1 MKSRIYYGEYSLI
14 HWIYLMLKGNIS
26 LPEYQRSFVWKEG
39 DVKRLIKSLQEG
51 QFVPPVTIARKG
63 SDNIILDG
71 QQRLT
76 SILLAYLEYIPQI
89 EKFEEVNAI
98 ADDDDSPDD
107 DDSADDEKN
116 VTDNKVIKWTF
127 EELTEKNNGQNP
139 KDIAKNIRDRL
150 RDDSRY
156 KKFTN
161 DQSITLDFENTCLG
175 FSYIIPESEDQSE
188 TQKFFSTLFRNM
200 NYLGMKLSPIESR
213 RSLYYMDNDKTRFFE
228 GKTED
233 GENVLDN
240 IKIND
245 KSIDFVRYLSILSQ
259 YSIHENHSIVL
270 KGYSS
275 YKSREGYYADYVSY
289 IVALEQEN
297 NNTKF
302 DGFDLNKIFPD
313 NCLNDRFKSLYNFI
327 VENKKNWGLS
337 EKNSWDSIIDADY
350 WLFGL
355 IYIIIFEGKN
365 ISADK
370 LDGLQEKIKGCIKA
384 KRDDSLNNKNSY
396 SKSPNRLGNLRERLG
411 ESIDIY
417 KEYAV

>member
-1 MKSRIYYGEYSLI
+1 
-14 HWIYLMLKGNIS
+14 MLKGNIS
-26 LPEYQRSFVWKEG
+26 LPEYQRSFVWEEG
-39 DVKRLIKSLQEG
+39 DVKRLIKSLREG
-51 QFVPPVTIARKG
+51 QFVQPVTIARKD

-76 SILLAYLEYIPQI
+76 SILLAYLGYMPQK
-89 EKFEEVNAI
+89 EKFKNVESIV
-98 ADDDDSPDD
+98 DD
-107 DDSADDEKN
+107 DDSAIDEEGYVTNNKAIEWTFNELIKGNSVLSSDDIKKELEKN
-116 VTDNKVIKWTF
+116 DKYQELKNDN
-127 EELTEKNNGQNP
+127 P
-139 KDIAKNIRDRL
+139 
-150 RDDSRY
+150 
-156 KKFTN
+156 
-161 DQSITLDFENTCLG
+161 LDEYFFENTYLG
-175 FSYIIPESEDQSE
+175 FSYIIPESDDQSE

-259 YSIHENHSIVL
+259 YSIHEDHSIVL

-289 IVALEQEN
+289 IVGLEQEKN
-297 NNTKF
+297 DTKF
-302 DGFDLNKIFPD
+302 NGFDFKEISSN
-313 NCLNDRFKSLYNFI
+313 NCLNDRFNSLYNFI
-327 VENKKNWGLS
+327 VQNKKNWGL
-337 EKNSWDSIIDADY
+337 EKNSWSSVIDADY

-355 IYIIIFEGKN
+355 IYIIIFKGEN

-370 LDGLQEKIKGCIKA
+370 LDELQEKIKGRIEA
-384 KRDDSLNNKNSY
+384 KKYEAKNNNNSY
-396 SKSPNRLGNLRERLG
+396 SKSPNRLGNLRERLDD
-411 ESIDIY
+411 SINIY
-417 KEYAV
+417 KAIL

>member
-14 HWIYLMLKGNIS
+14 HWIDLMLKGNIS
-26 LPEYQRSFVWKEG
+26 LPEYQRSFVWEEG
-39 DVKRLIKSLQEG
+39 DVKRLIKSLREG
-51 QFVPPVTIARKG
+51 QFVQPVTIARKD

-76 SILLAYLEYIPQI
+76 SILLAYLGYMPQK
-89 EKFEEVNAI
+89 EKFKNVESIV
-98 ADDDDSPDD
+98 DD
-107 DDSADDEKN
+107 DDSAIDEEGYVTNNKAIEWTFNELIKGNSVLSSDDIKKELEKN
-116 VTDNKVIKWTF
+116 DKYQELKNDN
-127 EELTEKNNGQNP
+127 P
-139 KDIAKNIRDRL
+139 
-150 RDDSRY
+150 
-156 KKFTN
+156 
-161 DQSITLDFENTCLG
+161 LDEYFFENTYLG
-175 FSYIIPESEDQSE
+175 FSYIIPESDDQSE

-259 YSIHENHSIVL
+259 YSIHEDHSIVL

-289 IVALEQEN
+289 IVGLEQEKN
-297 NNTKF
+297 DTKF
-302 DGFDLNKIFPD
+302 NGFDFKEISSN
-313 NCLNDRFKSLYNFI
+313 NCLNDRFNSLYNFI
-327 VENKKNWGLS
+327 VQNKKNWGL
-337 EKNSWDSIIDADY
+337 EKNSWSSVIDADY

-355 IYIIIFEGKN
+355 IYIIIFKGEN

-370 LDGLQEKIKGCIKA
+370 LDELQEKIKGRIEA
-384 KRDDSLNNKNSY
+384 KKYEAKNNNNSY
-396 SKSPNRLGNLRERLG
+396 SKSPNRLGNLRERLDD
-411 ESIDIY
+411 SINIY
-417 KEYAV
+417 KAIL

>member
-14 HWIYLMLKGNIS
+14 HWIDLMLKGNIS
-26 LPEYQRSFVWKEG
+26 LPEYQRSFVWEEG
-39 DVKRLIKSLQEG
+39 DVKRLIKSLREG
-51 QFVPPVTIARKG
+51 QFVQPVTIARKD

-76 SILLAYLEYIPQI
+76 SILLAYLGYMPQK
-89 EKFEEVNAI
+89 EKFKNVELIV
-98 ADDDDSPDD
+98 DD
-107 DDSADDEKN
+107 DDSAIDEEGYVTNNKAIEWTFNELIKGNSVLSSEDIKKELEKN
-116 VTDNKVIKWTF
+116 DKYQELKNDNPLDKDFF
-127 EELTEKNNGQNP
+127 EKT
-139 KDIAKNIRDRL
+139 
-150 RDDSRY
+150 Y
-156 KKFTN
+156 
-161 DQSITLDFENTCLG
+161 LG
-175 FSYIIPESEDQSE
+175 FSYIIPEADDQRE

-228 GKTED
+228 GKSDD
-233 GENVLDN
+233 GENVFDN

-289 IVALEQEN
+289 IVGLEQEN

-337 EKNSWDSIIDADY
+337 EKNSWNSVIDADY

-355 IYIIIFEGKN
+355 IYIIIFKGKN

-370 LDGLQEKIKGCIKA
+370 LDELQEKIKGRIEA
-384 KRDDSLNNKNSY
+384 KKYESEKNNNSY